1 MQKQNASRLV
11 AIVFMV
17 CLLHTESGLT
27 EVEQE
32 PLEGS
37 GFFYII
43 QRGDTLWDLSQRFYN
58 DQWTWPGL
66 WEMNQA
72 IKNPHWIFPGKKIR
86 IFLTQTLD
94 SPPKPPPAMADNRP
108 RGKKPPGPAPFFAYP
123 SMDSLG
129 FIREKP
135 IDELGKIIGSQN
147 NSLMMAQGETIYIT
161 PTKEHSLVPGKEYR
175 IISTQ
180 EVSTNFNR
188 EKFNGVKHIILG
200 IIKVVEVEDNYA
212 TALITRSFDHA
223 SAGDL
228 IAPFEPSSGKIPVKK
243 SLDTPGA
250 HILCSLANDSL
261 LSEHKIAFIN
271 RGSYHGIKPGQTY
284 TLFEQREGI
293 NSPYLMIGNTPGAI
307 KIKDRAMGTII
318 VLHTEATAS
327 TILVLS
333 CSNEFSPGVA
343 VDSR

>member
-1 MQKQNASRLV
+1 MQKQSVFRVL
-11 AIVFMV
+11 AIIFMV

-27 EVEQE
+27 EVEKK
-32 PLEGS
+32 PLEEP

-43 QRGDTLWDLSQRFYN
+43 QKGDTLWDLSQRFYN
-58 DQWTWPGL
+58 DRWTWPGL

-86 IFLTQTLD
+86 IFLTQTLHA
-94 SPPKPPPAMADNRP
+94 PPKPLPPMADNGP
-108 RGKKPPGPAPFFAYP
+108 GEKEPSGPPPFFAYP

-129 FIREKP
+129 FIRERP
-135 IDELGKIIGSQN
+135 IEELGKIIGSQSEN
-147 NSLMMAQGETIYIT
+147 LMMAQGETIYIT
-161 PTKEHSLVPGKEYR
+161 PAKEHSLVPGKEYR

-200 IIKVVEVEDNYA
+200 IATVVQVENNYA

-223 SAGDL
+223 STGDL
-228 IAPFEPSSGKIPVKK
+228 IAPFEPSSDKIPVKE
-243 SLDTPGA
+243 SLDNPSA

-271 RGSYHGIKPGQTY
+271 RGSDHGIKSGQTY

-293 NSPYLMIGNTPGAI
+293 NSPYSMTGNTPGAI
-307 KIKDRAMGTII
+307 KIKERAMGKII

-333 CSNEFSPGVA
+333 CSNEFSPGV
-343 VDSR
+343 VVN

>member
-1 MQKQNASRLV
+1 M
-11 AIVFMV
+11 AIIFMV

-27 EVEQE
+27 EVEKA
-32 PLEGS
+32 PLEES

-43 QRGDTLWDLSQRFYN
+43 HRGDTLWDLSQRFYN

-72 IKNPHWIFPGKKIR
+72 IKTPHCIFPGEKIR
-86 IFLTQTLD
+86 IFLTQTLG
-94 SPPKPPPAMADNRP
+94 SPPKPPPAVADNRP
-108 RGKKPPGPAPFFAYP
+108 QGGKPPGPAHLFAYP

-129 FIREKP
+129 FIKEKP
-135 IDELGKIIGSQN
+135 IGELGKIIGSQSS
-147 NSLMMAQGETIYIT
+147 SLMMAQGETIYIT
-161 PTKEHSLVPGKEYR
+161 PAKEHSLVPGKEYR

-180 EVSTNFNR
+180 KVTTNFNQER
-188 EKFNGVKHIILG
+188 FNGVKHIIIG

-223 SAGDL
+223 STGDL
-228 IAPFEPSSGKIPVKK
+228 IAPFEPSSGKIPVKE
-243 SLDTPGA
+243 SLDTPDA
-250 HILCSLANDSL
+250 HILCSLGNDSL

-271 RGSYHGIKPGQTY
+271 RGSDHGIKPGQTY
-284 TLFEQREGI
+284 NLFEQGEGI
-293 NSPYLMIGNTPGAI
+293 NSPYLTTGNPPGTI
-307 KIKDRAMGTII
+307 RIKDRAMGKII
-318 VLHTEATAS
+318 VLHTETTAS